1 MFSNNKNYGVLYV
14 STSEKWKNLIVLQK
28 DLEFV
33 ERLLSE
39 KDAVRE
45 EVIKLSREITRL
57 AGSIVHMVHRGEWSQ
72 AGELLVKARELVRE
86 LNKLVENHPD
96 LKYSGLVYN
105 CLGEYV
111 EAYMFYS
118 IITQHSTPSISE
130 LEVTIVPYLQ
140 GLGDL
145 IGEIRRYVIKLL
157 DELKIEEAEEYLE
170 VMEYIYSELRK
181 LDYPDALTPGLR
193 HKVDVASRLIEDT
206 RVLILNTKNSVRC
219 IEKSRR

>member
-1 MFSNNKNYGVLYV
+1 VLYV
-14 STSEKWKNLIVLQK
+14 STSEKWRNLVVLQK
-28 DLEFV
+28 DLEFI
-33 ERLLSE
+33 EMLLNE

-57 AGSIVHMVHRGEWSQ
+57 AGSIVHLVHRGEWSQ

-86 LNKLVENHPD
+86 LNKLVEKHPD

-206 RVLILNTKNSVRC
+206 RVLLLNTKKLN
-219 IEKSRR
+219 

>member
-1 MFSNNKNYGVLYV
+1 M

>member
-1 MFSNNKNYGVLYV
+1 MFFNNKNYGVLYV
-14 STSEKWKNLIVLQK
+14 STSEKWRNLVVLQK
-28 DLEFV
+28 DLEFI
-33 ERLLSE
+33 EMLLNE

-57 AGSIVHMVHRGEWSQ
+57 AGSIVHLVHRGEWSQ

-86 LNKLVENHPD
+86 LNKLVEKHPD

-206 RVLILNTKNSVRC
+206 RVLLLNTKNSIRC

>member
-1 MFSNNKNYGVLYV
+1 MLYV